1 MTTRIPSLVAA
12 LVLGVVLTSPC
23 NAQQS
28 VLGTAQTFGVLAGT
42 TVTNVGSSV
51 IVGNVGVYPGSS
63 ITGFPPGI
71 VVPPST
77 IHQTDATALQAQ
89 SDNTTAY
96 NALKGTPIT
105 TNLTGTDLGGLTL
118 TPGVY
123 KFNLSAQLTGNLT
136 LNGNNNPSALFIFN
150 IGSTL
155 TTASAARVSL
165 TNGANGGNVFWLVGS
180 SATLGDTTSF
190 AGDILAL
197 TSISLNNAVTI
208 TCGAA
213 LAQTGAVT
221 LINDFITIPA
231 FGGCMTATKSDVL
244 ASLLLTNL
252 SALLSGGGLTQ
263 NQTEVAE
270 AIISTIT
277 SKNGNSVLEALA
289 SLPPSQLLAAL
300 NALSGEGVSGTQQA
314 AFGASNMF
322 MSAVMGQAVF
332 FGNNIG
338 QGRVGPTP
346 PLGPLKLGPT
356 DDGPDTIG
364 VVGDRPGTWRVWATG
379 FGGTTSLDGN
389 TRIGSTDLNAPTG
402 GLASGLDYQVNRT
415 TLVGIAGGFSASS
428 FSVDQMR
435 TSGTVEG
442 PHIGL
447 YGVER
452 LGPLYLAGIA
462 EYANFDNQ
470 TERAIVL
477 GGSVPTEWATGNFRS
492 DDFSGRI
499 EAGWAQSLGRLNVT
513 PFAGLQWSR
522 LTSQNFSENSV
533 TLDGNAGIFGLTFGS
548 QVETSRLSSLGVQLD
563 TRIPLANGMLLS
575 PFGRVAWLH
584 EFNPNRSIFATLISL
599 PEASFAIEG
608 AAAASDAARVNAG
621 FKLDI
626 TEHTGVFAFFD
637 GDFANQGQSYG
648 GTGGL
653 KFTW

>member
-1 MTTRIPSLVAA
+1 
-12 LVLGVVLTSPC
+12 
-23 NAQQS
+23 
-28 VLGTAQTFGVLAGT
+28 
-42 TVTNVGSSV
+42 
-51 IVGNVGVYPGSS
+51 
-63 ITGFPPGI
+63 
-71 VVPPST
+71 
-77 IHQTDATALQAQ
+77 
-89 SDNTTAY
+89 
-96 NALKGTPIT
+96 LKGTPIT

>member
-1 MTTRIPSLVAA
+1 M
-12 LVLGVVLTSPC
+12 
-23 NAQQS
+23 
-28 VLGTAQTFGVLAGT
+28 
-42 TVTNVGSSV
+42 
-51 IVGNVGVYPGSS
+51 
-63 ITGFPPGI
+63 
-71 VVPPST
+71 
-77 IHQTDATALQAQ
+77 
-89 SDNTTAY
+89 
-96 NALKGTPIT
+96 
-105 TNLTGTDLGGLTL
+105 
-118 TPGVY
+118 
-123 KFNLSAQLTGNLT
+123 
-136 LNGNNNPSALFIFN
+136 
-150 IGSTL
+150 
-155 TTASAARVSL
+155 